1 MPESNQ
7 VSIVIPQ
14 EVLTE
19 VETAVATIKNK
30 LEPYLV
36 SLTPEERRDMVKMSD
51 KTFPFVEKTL
61 NYAESVPKFAPPYM
75 NVAEL
80 KVDFTAVKDLSSIL
94 NPLLEVTS
102 NLEDSKMVS
111 GGEAY
116 VSALAYC
123 NSVKLAAKMDI
134 PDAKPIYDDLKQR
147 FVKKWLTLSLRIPLG
162 KSLS

>member
-7 VSIVIPQ
+7 VSIVIPP

-19 VETAVATIKNK
+19 VETAVALIKTK
-30 LEPYLV
+30 LEPFLV
-36 SLTPEERRDMVKMSD
+36 ALTPEERHAIPKMSD

-61 NYAESVPKFAPPYM
+61 NYVETAPKFAPPYM
-75 NVAEL
+75 DIAEL
-80 KVDFTAVKDLSSIL
+80 KNDFTAVKDLTAIL
-94 NPLLEVTS
+94 NPLLGVTS

-116 VSALAYC
+116 ISALAYY

-147 FVKKWLTLSLRIPLG
+147 FAKK
-162 KSLS
+162 

>member
-7 VSIVIPQ
+7 VSIVIPP
-14 EVLTE
+14 EILTE
-19 VETAVATIKNK
+19 VEAAITTVKTK

-36 SLTPEERRDMVKMSD
+36 ALTPTERRDIVKMSD
-51 KTFPFVEKTL
+51 KTIPFVEKTL
-61 NYAESVPKFAPPYM
+61 NYAETVPKFAPPYM

-80 KVDFTAVKDLSSIL
+80 KVDFTAAKELAAML
-94 NPLLEVTS
+94 NPLLGVTS

-111 GGEAY
+111 GSEAY
-116 VSALAYC
+116 VSALAYY

-147 FVKKWLTLSLRIPLG
+147 FAKK
-162 KSLS
+162 